1 MNSTLSTAAH
11 PLPLPI
17 ALLLFTVS
25 LLTTVRASAWFTRRL
40 EDICRLLNLPPRLL
54 SLLGAL
60 GANIP
65 NYVASIVAIA
75 GGQMGTGLGII
86 IGSNIYNIAIIL
98 SIATFATSKNGG
110 IVLTAREAQD
120 ARTIARY
127 TLAIMF
133 TTLLAVWMLP
143 GTPFVAGLHVLF
155 MTKLLLIAASLL
167 TLAIFSALA
176 FHAIHHVHPT
186 HNSVITP
193 SPGIISSVS
202 IIRWIVEALLALGI
216 ALGGVIVMVQS
227 GQAFT
232 IELHIPQVLAG
243 LLVLAV
249 ATSLPNT
256 VTAYILATTNQTSA
270 CVEEIFSSNSI
281 NAALGLALP
290 LLLWQD
296 MMRNQLLLFLD
307 TPLMVILTLVA
318 LVCVLRRRVSQV
330 IGIFLVLIYA
340 TWVVVH
346 VFVQ

>member
-1 MNSTLSTAAH
+1 MWVV
-11 PLPLPI
+11 
-17 ALLLFTVS
+17 LFLFAVS
-25 LLTTVRASAWFTRRL
+25 LLITMRASAWFTRRL
-40 EDICRLLNLPPRLL
+40 EDICKLLNLPPRLL

-75 GGQMGTGLGII
+75 GGQIGIGLGII

-98 SIATFATSKNGG
+98 SIASFATSKNGG

-120 ARTIARY
+120 ARTIAGY
-127 TLAIMF
+127 ALAIMF
-133 TTLLAVWMLP
+133 TTLLAVWMFP
-143 GTPFVAGLHVLF
+143 GTPFVVGLHILSL
-155 MTKLLLIAASLL
+155 TKLLLIVASLL
-167 TLAIFSALA
+167 TLAIFSTLV
-176 FHAIHHVHPT
+176 FHTIHHVHPT
-186 HNSVITP
+186 HHSVVTT
-193 SPGIISSVS
+193 SSGIIPSVS

-232 IELHIPQVLAG
+232 IELHMPQVLAG

-281 NAALGLALP
+281 NAALGIALP
-290 LLLWQD
+290 LLFWQD
-296 MMRNQLLLFLD
+296 MIRDQLLLFLD
-307 TPLMVILTLVA
+307 TPLMVLLTLGA
-318 LVCVLRRRVSQV
+318 LVCVLRRHVSQAA
-330 IGIFLVLIYA
+330 GILLLIIYA
-340 TWVVVH
+340 TWIIVH
-346 VFVQ
+346 VFA